1 MDRYTLPSTAIE
13 IATGDFI
20 DIAAVE
26 TLLENQIVLARA
38 KGEFQGALRILQK
51 REELTVVTILNLAG
65 SIGKAICAPELAG
78 KRYEIGAQSARR
90 RADGRV
96 VRIQDAEHL
105 RDACLSLFDE
115 CEALQDAVRSEI
127 HRSRHA
133 YAFTWRGTAR

>member
-13 IATGDFI
+13 ITTGDFI

-65 SIGKAICAPELAG
+65 SIGKAIYAPELVG

-90 RADGRV
+90 SADGRV

-127 HRSRHA
+127 HKSRHA
-133 YAFTWRGTAR
+133 YVFTWRGTPR